1 MKTTA
6 KLLLEI
12 ELRIRGLL
20 VFPRGFYMEIGF
32 KVCFI
37 SAYFTECTTYLG
49 DVSILLA
56 VLVWQGTDSG
66 LCQYALRADKYY
78 AAL

>member
-1 MKTTA
+1 
-6 KLLLEI
+6 
-12 ELRIRGLL
+12 
-20 VFPRGFYMEIGF
+20 MEIGF